1 MTTGSRWRTVV
12 ARWLAVAALWP
23 TLGAGPAAAQPADA
37 PGQALETAPPA
48 SPSTPPPASQEAA
61 EPGPGSPNDPL
72 EPMNRAIFTVNSVLD
87 EYLVRPLAIGYDRF
101 TPELLRLMVGN
112 FLGNLADPYFGVN
125 NLLQGKPVDA
135 FSDFGRFLVNTT
147 VGFLGIADP
156 ATDFGL
162 VKHREDFGQT
172 LAVWGAPS
180 GPFLVLPFFGPS
192 TIRDGLGLGV
202 DLYAG
207 IINRFDNVGFR
218 NTVSGLGVVETRARL
233 LPTDRV
239 LREAFDPYLLVRDT
253 YLQRRRNL
261 IYDGNPPDED

>member
-1 MTTGSRWRTVV
+1 
-12 ARWLAVAALWP
+12 
-23 TLGAGPAAAQPADA
+23 
-37 PGQALETAPPA
+37 
-48 SPSTPPPASQEAA
+48 
-61 EPGPGSPNDPL
+61 
-72 EPMNRAIFTVNSVLD
+72 MNRAIFTVNSVLD

-192 TIRDGLGLGV
+192 TIRDGIGLGV